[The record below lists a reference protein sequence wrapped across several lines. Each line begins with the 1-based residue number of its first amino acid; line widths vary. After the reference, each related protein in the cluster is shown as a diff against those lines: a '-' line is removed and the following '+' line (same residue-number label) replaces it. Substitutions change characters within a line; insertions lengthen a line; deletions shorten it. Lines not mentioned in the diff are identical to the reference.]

1 MAAWPLTLCLLLCV
15 CSGSL
20 VSKSYR
26 HFSSNTEINNVV
38 QDPGTGRVYV
48 GAVNTI
54 YQLDNMLQKQD
65 SRETGPKQD
74 NQACTPPKFIGCVTK
89 LTSNSNKLLLVNRAN
104 GTLVVCGSLFRG
116 ICSLL
121 SLENVSKVEYYSDSK
136 GEKTYVV
143 STEDKVSVVGVLT
156 VVQRHNRNTSV
167 FLVGK
172 GYGAFDTP
180 KLITTRLLR
189 ESEGVDLFESYDESS
204 VWQAS
209 AYTNLFRHI
218 FRLAFQHVNFT
229 YFLFSRTNAR
239 NEMGNYTFISRV
251 CQKDTHYYSYME
263 LQLNCSQGGGQQYSK
278 VQAAFVA
285 FPGERLARSMDASG
299 RYGRVTTEDKVL
311 FVVFGTDSQTD
322 QSQAS
327 ALCMYSLKEID
338 ERLKQIQD
346 ACYTGFGYIGEKQA
360 VYTPYSTV
368 SNGVWP
374 KNCEQKTGGD
384 FPCGEDFLPSPLAS
398 MPDFGISAEAVIT
411 YEEHL
416 SAVAVAVENEH
427 TIAFLGTAR
436 GWIYKVHLNGS
447 AEQYDKKTVGNT
459 RVNKNLFFD
468 VEQDHIYVT
477 TEKEVTRV
485 PVQECHWRSSCQAC
499 VAVRDPYCGW
509 CVAEGKCTRK
519 SACPRAVEDNHW
531 IWSPSQ
537 ECVHISSYSPENMS
551 RMQTSR
557 PRVSMTLVPFPD
569 ITESDQLE
577 CDFGG
582 SKSQAVIEPGKSIT
596 CSPPEIINIPQTP
609 ESQDFVA
616 VEVKLTFK
624 DSRVELAVGQYRFY
638 DCSAASKMLT
648 NMPCASCVTS
658 KWRCQWNIKDHQCSE
673 NNALTQDVYVIK
685 HAQPMSCPRFESPS
699 QPLISVGLR
708 TSITFTGR
716 NLDFYKGR
724 TFKMGTELMG
734 ATEVEVVLKEDQT
747 YSFEGYEFSYNKG
760 QTRDLLFYVKEDN
773 KKIDSNLTVTLYNC
787 SFGREDC
794 SLCKAADPKYSCVWC
809 SHPKSCLYS
818 TTCRSEEALCPMPKI
833 LDIVPR
839 NGPLEGGISLTIKG
853 SNMGIKK
860 EDIVNITVA
869 DVLCQHKEDRYSVS
883 TSVVCELEA
892 VTDMKQGSVMVV
904 MANGFKGVSDVEFAY
919 RAPEP
924 QSVTPKKGPRA
935 GGTSITITGSNLN
948 IATREDLRIQIAGA
962 ECTVLKFD
970 SEIVCRTGKLPPS
983 STIGFHD
990 VVMKYGKR
998 TTKYVSGF
1006 EFCEDPTVTNHFPDA
1021 SFMSGGRLISVTGT
1035 GFAVIQ
1041 KASMRVV
1048 VTPEHSVSNTD
1059 TAPARRETMEVMAEI
1074 KNETTLQ
1081 FLSPVIP
1088 KMFHNHPF
1096 HSFSIV
1102 IVLDNVEKTL
1112 QTFKYYPDPTFNKN
1126 ENGIIPF
1133 ETLLTVKGERFTDAM
1148 TMQEAQAYVGDAE
1161 CTIENF
1167 RDNSLLCKPPATK
1180 PHVLSKRFKRE
1191 ADASMPEFLVRFGAG
1206 RWVLGKVNYDSS
1218 TNMLP
1223 LHIILPVVLIP
1234 MVAIIGISVYCY
1246 RRQSQQAERDYE
1258 KVRHQLENLEE
1269 SVRDR
1274 CKKEFTDLMI
1284 EMEDHTSDL
1293 NEVGIPFLDYKTYTD
1308 RVFFLP
1314 SKDGMNDVMITGK
1327 LDIPAGREQT
1337 MTLALNQF
1345 SNLLNSKP
1353 FLINFIRTLESQ
1365 RDFNARAKVY
1375 FASLLTVA
1383 LHGKLEYYT
1392 DIMNTLLLQLM
1403 DQYVAKNPKLMLR
1416 RSETVV
1422 ERMLCN
1428 WMSICLY
1435 QFLKDS
1441 AGEPLYKLFKAIKH
1455 QVEKGPVDG
1464 VLKKAKYTLND
1475 TGLLGDDVDY
1485 CTLTLQVLVHG
1496 EGPDICAVKVL
1507 NCDTISQ
1514 VKEKIID
1521 QVYRNMPYSQ
1531 RPKVD
1536 RVVLEWRPGSTGQ
1549 ILSDLDLTS
1558 QKEGRWKRINTLAHY
1573 NVRDNAT
1580 LVLSKVLHTQQPDE
1594 LHQDSQE
1601 ERNALLEDD
1610 NKVWHLV
1617 RSAEDVD
1624 ESKSKRGS
1632 MKDKGS
1638 AKAIT
1643 EIYLT
1648 RLLSVKGTLQQF
1660 VDDFFRSVL
1669 CSGTVV
1675 PPAVKYFFDFL
1686 DEQAAK
1692 HDNVDEETIHIW
1704 KTNSLPLRFWVNIL
1718 KNPHFIFDVH
1728 VHEMVDA
1735 SLSVIAQTFM
1745 DACTKSEHKLSRD
1758 SPSNK
1763 LLYAKEISTY
1773 KKMVDDYYKGIRQ
1786 MVQVSD
1792 QDMNTHLA
1800 EVSRAHTDQL
1810 NTQVALHQLYRYA
1823 SKYYDEIINSLEEDP
1838 ATQNKQ
1844 LTVRLQQIA
1853 AALENKV
1860 TDL

>member
-1 MAAWPLTLCLLLCV
+1 MAAWPLTLCLLLCL

-20 VSKSYR
+20 AAKSYR

-54 YQLDNMLQKQD
+54 YQLDDMLQKQD

-74 NQACTPPKFIGCVTK
+74 NQACTPPKFIECVTK

-116 ICSLL
+116 ICALL

-156 VVQRHNRNTSV
+156 VVQRHGRNASV

-172 GYGAFDTP
+172 GYGSSDTP
-180 KLITTRLLR
+180 KLITTRLLQ
-189 ESEGVDLFESYDESS
+189 ESEGGDLFESYDESS

-218 FRLAFQHVNFT
+218 FRLAFQHKDFT
-229 YFLFSRTNAR
+229 YFLFSRTNAK

-251 CQKDTHYYSYME
+251 CQTDTHYYSYME
-263 LQLNCSQGGGQQYSK
+263 LQLNCSQDGGQQYSK

-299 RYGRVTTEDKVL
+299 RYGRVTAEDKVL

-322 QSQAS
+322 QSQTS
-327 ALCMYSLKEID
+327 ALCMYSLKEIN
-338 ERLKQIQD
+338 ERLKEIQD
-346 ACYTGFGYIGEKQA
+346 ACYSGDGKIDEKQA
-360 VYTPYSTV
+360 VYTPYSTI
-368 SNGVWP
+368 SNGIWP
-374 KNCEQKTGGD
+374 KNCEQKTPGD
-384 FPCGEDFLPSPLAS
+384 HPCGADFLPSPLAS
-398 MPDFGISAEAVIT
+398 TPDFGISAEAVIT

-427 TIAFLGTAR
+427 TIAFLGTDR

-447 AEQYDKKTVGNT
+447 AEQYEKKTVGNT

-468 VEQDHIYVT
+468 AGQDHIYIT

-485 PVQECHWRSSCQAC
+485 PVQECHWRRGCQSC
-499 VAVRDPYCGW
+499 VAARDPYCGW
-509 CVAEGKCTRK
+509 CVAEGKCTRR

-531 IWSPSQ
+531 IWSLSQ
-537 ECVHISSYSPENMS
+537 ECVQITSYSPENMS
-551 RMQTSR
+551 RMQPSW
-557 PRVSMTLVPFPD
+557 PKVSMTLVPFPD

-596 CSPPEIINIPQTP
+596 CSPPEVVNIPQTP

-638 DCSAASKMLT
+638 DCSAAAKMLT
-648 NMPCASCVTS
+648 NTPCASCVTS
-658 KWRCQWNIKDHQCSE
+658 EWRCQWNIKDHKCSE
-673 NNALTQDVYVIK
+673 NDAETQDVYIIK
-685 HAQPMSCPRFESPS
+685 HAQ
-699 QPLISVGLR
+699 G
-708 TSITFTGR
+708 
-716 NLDFYKGR
+716 K

-734 ATEVEVVLKEDQT
+734 STEVEIVLKEDQT
-747 YSFEGYEFSYNKG
+747 YEFQGYEFSYDKG
-760 QTRDLLFYVKEDN
+760 QMRDLLFYVKEGSN
-773 KKIDSNLTVTLYNC
+773 KIDSDLNVTLYNC

-794 SLCKAADPKYSCVWC
+794 SLCKAADPKYGCVWC

-818 TTCRSEEALCPMPKI
+818 TTCPREEELCPMPKI
-833 LDIVPR
+833 LDD
-839 NGPLEGGISLTIKG
+839 GAQGGGI
-853 SNMGIKK
+853 
-860 EDIVNITVA
+860 
-869 DVLCQHKEDRYSVS
+869 R
-883 TSVVCELEA
+883 TSDLL
-892 VTDMKQGSVMVV
+892 VTSPGLQPLD
-904 MANGFKGVSDVEFAY
+904 
-919 RAPEP
+919 
-924 QSVTPKKGPRA
+924 
-935 GGTSITITGSNLN
+935 
-948 IATREDLRIQIAGA
+948 
-962 ECTVLKFD
+962 
-970 SEIVCRTGKLPPS
+970 
-983 STIGFHD
+983 H
-990 VVMKYGKR
+990 
-998 TTKYVSGF
+998 
-1006 EFCEDPTVTNHFPDA
+1006 
-1021 SFMSGGRLISVTGT
+1021 
-1035 GFAVIQ
+1035 
-1041 KASMRVV
+1041 
-1048 VTPEHSVSNTD
+1048 
-1059 TAPARRETMEVMAEI
+1059 PA
-1074 KNETTLQ
+1074 TTLWCSSVGYTA
-1081 FLSPVIP
+1081 L
-1088 KMFHNHPF
+1088 
-1096 HSFSIV
+1096 
-1102 IVLDNVEKTL
+1102 E
-1112 QTFKYYPDPTFNKN
+1112 Y
-1126 ENGIIPF
+1126 
-1133 ETLLTVKGERFTDAM
+1133 GERFTSAM

-1161 CTIENF
+1161 CTIEIF
-1167 RDNSLLCKPPATK
+1167 QDNSLLCKPPATK
-1180 PHVLSKRFKRE
+1180 PQVLSKRFKRE
-1191 ADASMPEFLVRFGAG
+1191 ADASMPEFLVKFGAG
-1206 RWVLGKVNYDSS
+1206 RWVLGKVKYDSS

-1234 MVAIIGISVYCY
+1234 MVAIIAISVYCY

-1314 SKDGMNDVMITGK
+1314 SKDGVNDVMITGK

-1337 MTLALNQF
+1337 VSLALNQF

-1353 FLINFIRTLESQ
+1353 FLINFIRTLENQ

-1416 RSETVV
+1416 RWVYDVDDDDSGFECSWVYDV
-1422 ERMLCN
+1422 DDDDSGFECS
-1428 WMSICLY
+1428 WVYDVDDDDSGFECSW
-1435 QFLKDS
+1435 DS

-1475 TGLLGDDVDY
+1475 TGLLGDDSRFSYQFGQPQCIVNKLSVT
-1485 CTLTLQVLVHG
+1485 CIVRTLQVLVDG
-1496 EGPDICAVKVL
+1496 EGPDVCAVKVL

-1536 RVVLEWRPGSTGQ
+1536 RFVLEWRPGSTGQ

-1648 RLLSVKGTLQQF
+1648 RLLSVKF
-1660 VDDFFRSVL
+1660 VDNFFRSVL
-1669 CSGTVV
+1669 CSGAVV

-1692 HDNVDEETIHIW
+1692 HDNVDEETVHIW
-1704 KTNSLPLRFWVNIL
+1704 KTNS
-1718 KNPHFIFDVH
+1718 
-1728 VHEMVDA
+1728 
-1735 SLSVIAQTFM
+1735 
-1745 DACTKSEHKLSRD
+1745 
-1758 SPSNK
+1758 
-1763 LLYAKEISTY
+1763 
-1773 KKMVDDYYKGIRQ
+1773 YYKGIRQ

-1810 NTQVALHQLYRYA
+1810 NTQVALHQLYQYA
-1823 SKYYDEIINSLEEDP
+1823 SKYYDEAHTDQLNTQVALHQLYQYASKYYDEIINSLEEDPATQNKQLTIINSLEEDP

>member
-1 MAAWPLTLCLLLCV
+1 MAAWPLTLCLLQCL

-20 VSKSYR
+20 ASNSYR

-65 SRETGPKQD
+65 SRKTGPEQD
-74 NQACTPPKFIGCVTK
+74 NQACTPPKFIECVTK

-143 STEDKVSVVGVLT
+143 STDDKVSVVGVLT
-156 VVQRHNRNTSV
+156 VVQRHGRNTSV

-172 GYGAFDTP
+172 GYGSFDTP
-180 KLITTRLLR
+180 KLITTRLLQ

-204 VWQAS
+204 VWQVN

-218 FRLAFQHVNFT
+218 FRLAFQHKNFT
-229 YFLFSRTNAR
+229 YFLFSRTNAK

-251 CQKDTHYYSYME
+251 CQTDTHYYSYME

-278 VQAAFVA
+278 VQAAFIA

-299 RYGRVTTEDKVL
+299 RYGRVTAADKVL

-327 ALCMYSLKEID
+327 ALCMYSLKEINK
-338 ERLKQIQD
+338 RLKEIQD
-346 ACYTGFGYIGEKQA
+346 ACYNGFGIIGEKQA
-360 VYTPYSTV
+360 VYTPYSTI

-374 KNCEQKTGGD
+374 TNCDLKTPGD
-384 FPCGEDFLPSPLAS
+384 HPCGADFLPSPLAS
-398 MPDFGISAEAVIT
+398 TPDFGISAEAVIT

-427 TIAFLGTAR
+427 TIAFLGTDR
-436 GWIYKVHLNGS
+436 GWIYKVLRETRWGRGLYHPLTLREAPQRQRNSVFLYLFQVHLSGS

-468 VEQDHIYVT
+468 ADQDHIYIT

-485 PVQECHWRSSCQAC
+485 PVQECHWRSSCQSC
-499 VAVRDPYCGW
+499 VTARDPYCGW
-509 CVAEGKCTRK
+509 CVAEGKCTRR
-519 SACPRAVEDNHW
+519 SACRRAVEDNHW
-531 IWSPSQ
+531 IWSLSQ
-537 ECVHISSYSPENMS
+537 ECVQITSYSPENMS
-551 RMQTSR
+551 RMQPSW

-596 CSPPEIINIPQTP
+596 CSPPEVVN
-609 ESQDFVA
+609 FVA
-616 VEVKLTFK
+616 VEVKLTYK
-624 DSRVELAVGQYRFY
+624 DSHVELAVGQYRFY
-638 DCSAASKMLT
+638 DCSAAAKMLT
-648 NMPCASCVTS
+648 NTPCASCVTS
-658 KWRCQWNIKDHQCSE
+658 EWRCQWNIKDHKCSKNDAE
-673 NNALTQDVYVIK
+673 TQDVYVIK
-685 HAQPMSCPRFESPS
+685 HAQ
-699 QPLISVGLR
+699 G
-708 TSITFTGR
+708 
-716 NLDFYKGR
+716 K

-734 ATEVEVVLKEDQT
+734 STEVEIVLKEDQT
-747 YSFEGYEFSYNKG
+747 YEFQGYEFSYDKG
-760 QTRDLLFYVKEDN
+760 QMRDLLFYVKEGSN
-773 KKIDSNLTVTLYNC
+773 KIDSNLNVTLYNC

-794 SLCKAADPKYSCVWC
+794 SLCKAADPKYGCVWC

-818 TTCRSEEALCPMPKI
+818 TTCPREEELCPMPKI
-833 LDIVPR
+833 LDI
-839 NGPLEGGISLTIKG
+839 
-853 SNMGIKK
+853 
-860 EDIVNITVA
+860 
-869 DVLCQHKEDRYSVS
+869 
-883 TSVVCELEA
+883 
-892 VTDMKQGSVMVV
+892 
-904 MANGFKGVSDVEFAY
+904 
-919 RAPEP
+919 
-924 QSVTPKKGPRA
+924 
-935 GGTSITITGSNLN
+935 
-948 IATREDLRIQIAGA
+948 
-962 ECTVLKFD
+962 
-970 SEIVCRTGKLPPS
+970 
-983 STIGFHD
+983 
-990 VVMKYGKR
+990 
-998 TTKYVSGF
+998 
-1006 EFCEDPTVTNHFPDA
+1006 
-1021 SFMSGGRLISVTGT
+1021 
-1035 GFAVIQ
+1035 
-1041 KASMRVV
+1041 
-1048 VTPEHSVSNTD
+1048 
-1059 TAPARRETMEVMAEI
+1059 EVMTEF
-1074 KNETTLQ
+1074 KNEKELQ
-1081 FLSPVIP
+1081 FRSPVIP
-1088 KMFHNHPF
+1088 EMFRNHHF
-1096 HSFSIV
+1096 HLRTV

-1112 QTFKYYPDPTFNKN
+1112 QNFKYYLDPTFNKN

-1133 ETLLTVKGERFTDAM
+1133 ETLINIKGERFTSAM
-1148 TMQEAQAYVGDAE
+1148 TIQEAQAYVGDAE
-1161 CTIENF
+1161 CTIEIF
-1167 RDNSLLCKPPATK
+1167 QDNSLLCKPPATK
-1180 PHVLSKRFKRE
+1180 PQVLSKRFKRE
-1191 ADASMPEFLVRFGAG
+1191 ADASMPEFLVKFGAG

-1234 MVAIIGISVYCY
+1234 MVAIIAISVYCY

-1258 KVRHQLENLEE
+1258 KVKHQLENLEE

-1314 SKDGMNDVMITGK
+1314 SKDGVNDVMITGK

-1337 MTLALNQF
+1337 VSLALNQF

-1475 TGLLGDDVDY
+1475 TGLLGDDVEY
-1485 CTLTLQVLVHG
+1485 CTLV
-1496 EGPDICAVKVL
+1496 
-1507 NCDTISQ
+1507 
-1514 VKEKIID
+1514 
-1521 QVYRNMPYSQ
+1521 
-1531 RPKVD
+1531 
-1536 RVVLEWRPGSTGQ
+1536 
-1549 ILSDLDLTS
+1549 
-1558 QKEGRWKRINTLAHY
+1558 
-1573 NVRDNAT
+1573 
-1580 LVLSKVLHTQQPDE
+1580 
-1594 LHQDSQE
+1594 
-1601 ERNALLEDD
+1601 
-1610 NKVWHLV
+1610 
-1617 RSAEDVD
+1617 
-1624 ESKSKRGS
+1624 
-1632 MKDKGS
+1632 
-1638 AKAIT
+1638 
-1643 EIYLT
+1643 
-1648 RLLSVKGTLQQF
+1648 
-1660 VDDFFRSVL
+1660 
-1669 CSGTVV
+1669 
-1675 PPAVKYFFDFL
+1675 
-1686 DEQAAK
+1686 
-1692 HDNVDEETIHIW
+1692 
-1704 KTNSLPLRFWVNIL
+1704 
-1718 KNPHFIFDVH
+1718 
-1728 VHEMVDA
+1728 
-1735 SLSVIAQTFM
+1735 SLSVCVSVCLSVCASAQQVLPCIAVSLIPGFAT
-1745 DACTKSEHKLSRD
+1745 SLI
-1758 SPSNK
+1758 SPS
-1763 LLYAKEISTY
+1763 
-1773 KKMVDDYYKGIRQ
+1773 V
-1786 MVQVSD
+1786 
-1792 QDMNTHLA
+1792 
-1800 EVSRAHTDQL
+1800 
-1810 NTQVALHQLYRYA
+1810 
-1823 SKYYDEIINSLEEDP
+1823 
-1838 ATQNKQ
+1838 
-1844 LTVRLQQIA
+1844 
-1853 AALENKV
+1853 
-1860 TDL
+1860 